1 MAEQRNFGNAVENG
15 IQAGFPGG
23 AALEQAQQGLSD
35 IKVKVETFVREK
47 PVAAIGIA
55 LLAGYVF
62 AKIVTRR

>member
-1 MAEQRNFGNAVENG
+1 MAEQRSYGAVENG
-15 IQAGFPGG
+15 IQNGYPGG
-23 AALEQAQQGLSD
+23 AAIDKAQQGLNE

-55 LLAGYVF
+55 LVAGYVF